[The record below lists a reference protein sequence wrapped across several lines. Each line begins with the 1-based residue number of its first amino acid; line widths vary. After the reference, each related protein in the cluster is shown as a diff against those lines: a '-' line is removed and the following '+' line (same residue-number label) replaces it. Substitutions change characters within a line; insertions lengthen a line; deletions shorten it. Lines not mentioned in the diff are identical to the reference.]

1 MLLFRYNNLILIF
14 FSIEYENNNIAN
26 AVESAPPEHP
36 TIIFAPDGIFSEIK
50 GKIFLR
56 VLFVVFIVR
65 NNNYVLLSC

>member
-1 MLLFRYNNLILIF
+1 MYLPYFYPKA
-14 FSIEYENNNIAN
+14 IAN

-56 VLFVVFIVR
+56 VLLVVFIIG
-65 NNNYVLLSC
+65 NNNYVLLSCLGVICG